1 MSAGEGSGLGAG
13 VGKGRS
19 RKDRHAT
26 LYRSARTHYRGLGPA
41 HLELPWA
48 PGHQPLGEDPEPRIS
63 QAFSARSVSA
73 VLVLGRPGGEIS
85 TLPFPLPASGGGV
98 SSLPLCS
105 LGSHKVP
112 SFACLTAHTPQP
124 LTDLLG

>member
-26 LYRSARTHYRGLGPA
+26 LYRSARRHYRGLGPA

-85 TLPFPLPASGGGV
+85 TLPFPLPASGGRGGV
-98 SSLPLCS
+98 ITSSVLSGIPQGPFFCL
-105 LGSHKVP
+105 SHSTHSP
-112 SFACLTAHTPQP
+112 AP
-124 LTDLLG
+124 D